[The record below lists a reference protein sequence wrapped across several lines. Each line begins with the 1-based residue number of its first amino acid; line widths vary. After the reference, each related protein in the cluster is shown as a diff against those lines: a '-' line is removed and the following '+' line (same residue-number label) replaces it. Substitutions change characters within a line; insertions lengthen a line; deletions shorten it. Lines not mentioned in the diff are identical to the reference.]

1 MNEKRTTDDALFEEL
16 ESKRKRR
23 KKKIIRTLIIVVVLL
38 AIILSAG
45 VMILRRQVRNRFA
58 SSNEEVLSYE
68 ASVGS
73 ISTSVSGSGSLTNVD
88 LENISV
94 PAGVEI
100 EEVIIAANTKVAEG
114 DVIAAVNMASV
125 LNAMSVVQDEL
136 DSIDDQLVTAKTA
149 TVGSYI
155 SSGVQGRV
163 KKIYAQSGTDVAACI
178 YDNGALAL
186 LSLDGYMAID
196 IETDKLSA
204 GDSVKVVRSDGTEF
218 EGYVEKNINGV
229 ATILVT
235 DNGPEYEESVSINDS
250 SGAELG
256 SGKLYIHSPMRITG
270 ISGTV
275 NYIYVVENQQVYSG
289 STLFVLGD
297 TEYSASYEIILRE
310 RNDTEETLLQLM
322 EIYRSGALCAPFSG
336 TISSIDYDE
345 SSVTED
351 AETLIATIS
360 PDKSMSITINVDES
374 DILSLELGQT
384 AQISIDSLGENVFTG
399 ELTEINK
406 TASSSSG
413 VTRYSAVVTLDK
425 TENMLAG
432 MSASVVIRISGVD
445 NAVIIPVDAL
455 HQTSSTSFVYTEYDE
470 DTGKFSGMTEVV
482 TGISNSSYVEIISGL
497 SEGDTVYYTESE
509 NRFSFGGMGMPGGF
523 DGMGMPGGF
532 GGGDMPS
539 MGFGGNMPSGEM
551 PSGGDFG
558 GRRDFRGGMP
568 SGGMPGGFGG

>member
-1 MNEKRTTDDALFEEL
+1 MNEKRITDDALFEEL
-16 ESKRKRR
+16 ESKRKKR

-38 AIILSAG
+38 AIILTAG
-45 VMILRRQVRNRFA
+45 VIILRRQVRSRFA
-58 SSNEEVLSYE
+58 SGNEEVLSYE

-88 LENISV
+88 LESISV

-100 EEVIIAANTKVAEG
+100 EEVIISANTKVAEG
-114 DVIAAVNMASV
+114 DVIATVNMASV
-125 LNAMSVVQDEL
+125 LSAMSTVQDEL
-136 DSIDDQLVTAKTA
+136 DSIDDQLVTAKSA

-163 KKIYAQSGTDVAACI
+163 KKIYAQSGTDVAECI

-186 LSLDGYMAID
+186 LSLDGYMALD

-204 GDSVKVVRSDGTEF
+204 GDSVTVIRADGTEL
-218 EGYVEKNINGV
+218 EGYVEKNINGI
-229 ATILVT
+229 ATVLVT
-235 DNGPEYEESVSINDS
+235 DNGPEHEESVSIKDS

-297 TEYSASYEIILRE
+297 TGYSASYEIILRE
-310 RNDTEETLLQLM
+310 RNETEEVLLQLM
-322 EIYRSGALCAPFSG
+322 EIYRSGALCAPFDG

-345 SSVTED
+345 STVAED
-351 AETLIATIS
+351 AETLVAGIS

-374 DILSLELGQT
+374 DILSLELGQA
-384 AQISIDSLGENVFTG
+384 AQISIDSLGEDIFTG

-445 NAVIIPVDAL
+445 NAVIIPVEAL

-470 DTGKFSGMTEVV
+470 NTGEFGGMVEVV
-482 TGISNSSYVEIISGL
+482 TGISNSSNVEIISGL

-509 NRFSFGGMGMPGGF
+509 NSFGFGGMN
-523 DGMGMPGGF
+523 MPGGF
-532 GGGDMPS
+532 GGGEMPS
-539 MGFGGNMPSGEM
+539 MDFGGGNMPSMDFGGEI
-551 PSGGDFG
+551 PSGGRDFG
-558 GRRDFRGGMP
+558 GDREFGGGMP